1 VRWTDLSTSQHA
13 ATSVA
18 PRTHDDAPY
27 GDRVTARP
35 LSPSPAS
42 EHPLRRL
49 WRRVPAYRGRI
60 MRGAAFT
67 VTNKLFDIAPELLIG
82 VAIDVV
88 VRGSGSFVAD
98 LFGVADRAQ
107 QLTVLAV
114 ITAVVWAMESLTE
127 YLSSRT
133 WRELSQAIEH
143 DLRVDAYAHIQQL
156 ELAWFEHRASG
167 RLLTVLGD
175 DVNQLERFLDVG
187 AQKILLT
194 ITNVIAVGAVFFV
207 ISPLLA
213 VLAFVPIPVI
223 IVGSLMFQRRLGPR
237 YARVREAAGDLN
249 GLLGG
254 NLGGIA
260 TIKAFGGEPA
270 EVERVR
276 AFSHRYADANRHA
289 IMLSAGFTPLIRMA
303 VLAGFLVTLVVGG
316 RMALDGTLEIGL
328 YSVLVFMT
336 QRLLWPLT
344 DLGETLDLYQRGM
357 ASTRRILD
365 VLDAP
370 VGIEPGDRPLPA
382 PQPGAR
388 PGAVRFTDVQF
399 RYRDPDGTALPP
411 VLDGLNL
418 HVPAGET
425 HAIVGATGAGKSTL
439 VKLLLRLYDADAGT
453 VTVDGVPTTQLT
465 FDALRGAIGYVGQ
478 DTFLFDGTV
487 AENLR
492 YGDEQAT
499 DAALQSAAMRAE
511 AHDFVTALAQGYDT
525 PVGERGVRLSGGQR
539 QRLTIARAL
548 VRNPEILVLD
558 EATSA
563 VDNETEAAIQR
574 SLARVSRERTTIVI
588 AHRLSTIRHAD
599 RIHVMHAGRVTE
611 AGTHDELIALSGR
624 YAALW
629 SVQTGEQPMSPQQR

>member
-1 VRWTDLSTSQHA
+1 M
-13 ATSVA
+13 
-18 PRTHDDAPY
+18 
-27 GDRVTARP
+27 TAHP
-35 LSPSPAS
+35 LTPPAS
-42 EHPLRRL
+42 TDHPLRRL

-60 MRGAAFT
+60 IRGSIFT
-67 VTNKLFDIAPELLIG
+67 VSNKLFDIAPEILIG

-88 VRGSGSFVAD
+88 VRGRGSFVAD
-98 LFGVADRAQ
+98 IFGVTDRPQ
-107 QLTVLAV
+107 QLTVLAI

-127 YLSSRT
+127 YLSNRT

-143 DLRVDAYAHIQQL
+143 DLRMDTYEHVQEL

-167 RLLTVLGD
+167 GLLTVLGD

-194 ITNVIAVGAVFFV
+194 ITNVIAVGAVFFI

-213 VLAFVPIPVI
+213 VLAFLPIPLI
-223 IVGSLMFQRRLGPR
+223 ITGSLVFQRRLGPR
-237 YARVREAAGDLN
+237 YADVRHAAGDLN
-249 GLLGG
+249 GLIGG

-260 TIKAFGGEPA
+260 TIKAFGA
-270 EVERVR
+270 ERAEAERVR
-276 AFSHRYADANRHA
+276 GFSLAYANANREA
-289 IMLSAGFTPLIRMA
+289 IALSSAFTPLIRMA
-303 VLAGFLVTLVVGG
+303 ILAGFIVTLVLGG
-316 RMALDGTLEIGL
+316 RMALEGTLEVGL

-365 VLDAP
+365 LLDAP
-370 VGIEPGDRPLPA
+370 VGV
-382 PQPGAR
+382 QPGTRTLPTPADGQR
-388 PGAVRFTDVQF
+388 RGAVRFAGVHF
-399 RYRDPDGTALPP
+399 GYRAPDGSPLAP
-411 VLDGLNL
+411 VLDGLDL
-418 HVPAGET
+418 DVPAGET

-439 VKLLLRLYDADAGT
+439 VKLLLRLYDADGGQ
-453 VTVDGVPTTQLT
+453 VTVDGVPVTELS
-465 FDALRGAIGYVGQ
+465 FEALRGAIGYVGQ

-492 YGDEQAT
+492 YGDPHAT
-499 DAALQSAAMRAE
+499 DEALQSAAERAE
-511 AHDFVTALAQGYDT
+511 AHEFVAALPQGYDT
-525 PVGERGVRLSGGQR
+525 AVGERGMRLSGGQR

-548 VRNPEILVLD
+548 VRDPEILVLD

-599 RIHVMHAGRVTE
+599 RIHVMDGGRVAE
-611 AGTHDELIALSGR
+611 AGTHDELLALGGR

-629 SVQTGEQPMSPQQR
+629 SVQTGELPADAPAQ